1 MLHLINFTDP
11 NDKDIQMDLI
21 IETPLSKK
29 VVEQTIERI
38 LEKSKEI
45 WNKDAYATLD
55 EILAEE
61 IAKEFKM
68 LDYEFITFPW

>member
-1 MLHLINFTDP
+1 MLYLINFTDP